1 MKDIHLQFKD
11 EKHYRDVVINSN
23 WLKTNYGKVF
33 VDEIGFVLIVDDP
46 KSRTPLVIGKDGY
59 YINIRIIDNNVDLL
73 ELEQFIIKNPCVR
86 KWA

>member
-1 MKDIHLQFKD
+1 MKDINLQFKD

-46 KSRTPLVIGKDGY
+46 KSRTPVVIGKEGY
-59 YINIRIIDNNVDLL
+59 YINIRIIDNNVDLS

>member
-46 KSRTPLVIGKDGY
+46 KSRTPVVIGKEGY

>member
-1 MKDIHLQFKD
+1 MKDINLQFKD
-11 EKHYRDVVINSN
+11 EKHYRDVVINSK

-46 KSRTPLVIGKDGY
+46 KSRTPVVIGKEGY
-59 YINIRIIDNNVDLL
+59 YINIRIIDNNVDLS

>member
-46 KSRTPLVIGKDGY
+46 KSRTPLVIGKDG
-59 YINIRIIDNNVDLL
+59 
-73 ELEQFIIKNPCVR
+73 
-86 KWA
+86 

>member
-1 MKDIHLQFKD
+1 MKDINLQFKD

-46 KSRTPLVIGKDGY
+46 KSRTPVVIGKRGY
-59 YINIRIIDNNVDLL
+59 YINIRIIDNNVDLS
-73 ELEQFIIKNPCVR
+73 EFEQFIIKNPCVR
-86 KWA
+86 NWA